1 MHNSVLSNAYVPLY
15 KGQESIQG
23 ANDSCPR
30 ISTQTLNKCAFIF
43 GKSGENRVANVD
55 RRIRKSQEAIKKA
68 VTELMIEKN
77 FDRITLQDI
86 SDRADVSRRT
96 VYLHYTDKF
105 DLLDKLLEEH
115 IRELRELCEQVEDDA
130 DYSKIVL
137 LWFEYLEQHYVFFSA
152 MLASKGSLFF
162 HNRFLAF
169 FLEELGKKEQ
179 DAPVQNDPQQADGE
193 TVDMQFLGAA
203 IVGIVEWWF
212 KHEKPLPPEFM
223 AERVGVLLERN
234 LETD

>member
-1 MHNSVLSNAYVPLY
+1 M
-15 KGQESIQG
+15 
-23 ANDSCPR
+23 
-30 ISTQTLNKCAFIF
+30 
-43 GKSGENRVANVD
+43 ANVD
-55 RRIRKSQEAIKKA
+55 RRVRKSREAIKKA
-68 VTELMIEKN
+68 VIELMLEKD
-77 FDRITLQDI
+77 FDQITLQDI

-96 VYLHYTDKF
+96 VYLHYADKF

-115 IRELRELCEQVEDDA
+115 IRELREFCDQVDDDA
-130 DYSKIVL
+130 EYSQIVL
-137 LWFEYLEQHYVFFSA
+137 LWFEYLEQHYLFFSA
-152 MLASKGSLFF
+152 MLNSKGSPFF

-169 FLEELGKKEQ
+169 FLEELGKKEM
-179 DAPVQNDPQQADGE
+179 DSPEHSDPERTDGE

-212 KHEKPLPPEFM
+212 KKEKPLSPAFM

>member
-1 MHNSVLSNAYVPLY
+1 M
-15 KGQESIQG
+15 
-23 ANDSCPR
+23 
-30 ISTQTLNKCAFIF
+30 
-43 GKSGENRVANVD
+43 VANVD

-68 VTELMIEKN
+68 VIELMIEKN

-96 VYLHYTDKF
+96 VYLHYADKF

-115 IRELRELCEQVEDDA
+115 IRELRELCDQVDEDA
-130 DYSKIVL
+130 EYKEIVL

-169 FLEELGKKEQ
+169 FLEELGEKQ
-179 DAPVQNDPQQADGE
+179 TDGE
-193 TVDMQFLGAA
+193 TVDTQFLGAA

-212 KHEKPLPPEFM
+212 KHEKPLSPAFM
-223 AERVGVLLERN
+223 AERVGALLERN
-234 LETD
+234 LEAEMPPK